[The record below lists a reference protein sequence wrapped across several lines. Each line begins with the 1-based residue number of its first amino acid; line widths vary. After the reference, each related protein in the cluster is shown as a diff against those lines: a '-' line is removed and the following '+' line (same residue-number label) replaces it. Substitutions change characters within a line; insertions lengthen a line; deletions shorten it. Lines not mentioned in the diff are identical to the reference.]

1 MRKIVSLA
9 TVAFALVATGVMAS
23 ASTITF
29 TVTGTLSS
37 TTVDPADNTFTNAA
51 IGDTYSLV
59 LTYDPAAFAST
70 ASLVLTDTTA
80 GESTTLNAMANYI
93 AFSNPGPSG
102 PGTTFLQ
109 GCANSSACN
118 DPNGGFI
125 NLYFMGDAGPGNVAG
140 LNALVEDSGASPSP
154 FEYLLN
160 FSSDSG
166 QTDLQGSIDSVT
178 AVDPAADPAP
188 VPEPA
193 SLVLFGSGLLGLGLL
208 LERRRPAMNS

>member
-9 TVAFALVATGVMAS
+9 AVGLALTIGGALAS

-37 TTVDPADNTFTNAA
+37 TTVDSADNTFTNATV
-51 IGDTYSLV
+51 GDTYSLV

-80 GESTTLNAMANYI
+80 NESTSLDAMANYI
-93 AFSNPGPSG
+93 AFSNPGPDG

-109 GCANSSACN
+109 GCVSSSACN
-118 DPNGGFI
+118 DPSGGFI
-125 NLYFMGDAGPGNVAG
+125 NLFFLGNAGPGNVAG
-140 LNALVEDSGASPSP
+140 LNALVEDSGASLSP

-160 FSSDSG
+160 FSSDFG

-178 AVDPAADPAP
+178 AVDNDPAA
-188 VPEPA
+188 VPEPG
-193 SLVLFGSGLLGLGLL
+193 SLVLFGTGLLGLGLL
-208 LERRRPAMNS
+208 LERRRPATNL